1 MTGGASYLFTLPL
14 AKEERAREDQAIALD
29 VAEAEAEIETAAEA
43 GPAGARPPQP
53 PPRGLTPRMEAF
65 CQAYVE
71 RPVGATAAVEAGY
84 ARRSARKIASRL
96 LRVPAVAER
105 IGNLRRAVAQN
116 CADERSA
123 LIAKLESVIAG
134 AIEDRNWAAAARSV
148 ALQALL
154 AGLAPS
160 PGPSALALPALGQ
173 AAQTGGGQTGGGQKW
188 TDADV

>member
-1 MTGGASYLFTLPL
+1 
-14 AKEERAREDQAIALD
+14 
-29 VAEAEAEIETAAEA
+29 
-43 GPAGARPPQP
+43 
-53 PPRGLTPRMEAF
+53 
-65 CQAYVE
+65 
-71 RPVGATAAVEAGY
+71 
-84 ARRSARKIASRL
+84 

-105 IGNLRRAVAQN
+105 IGHLRRAVAAS

-154 AGLAPS
+154 AGLAHA
-160 PGPSALALPALGQ
+160 PGAPGALTLPALGQ
-173 AAQTGGGQTGGGQKW
+173 PAMEQPGGGQKW